1 MLSASV
7 IGGLY
12 VRVAPACT
20 SCVGSGTTVKYG
32 ALLITLIVRTSAL
45 EEATIPSSEYIYSVS
60 V

>member
-1 MLSASV
+1 MLSASA

-20 SCVGSGTTVKYG
+20 SCVGRGTTVKYG
-32 ALLITLIVRTSAL
+32 ALLIMLIVSTSGSELA
-45 EEATIPSSEYIYSVS
+45 IPSNEHIYSRS